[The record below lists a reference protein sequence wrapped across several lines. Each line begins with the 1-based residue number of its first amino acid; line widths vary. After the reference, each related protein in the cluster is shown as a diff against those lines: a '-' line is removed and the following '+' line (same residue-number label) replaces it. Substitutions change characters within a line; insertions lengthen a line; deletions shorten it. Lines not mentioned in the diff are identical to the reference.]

1 MQSFY
6 LHNQYER
13 RINKIIYEIKFANI
27 IFFFNFEKQS
37 TFKMNTQEE
46 QLNALKD
53 IRQMMDRSSRFIS
66 LSGLSGVFA
75 GIIAL
80 IGSYFAYNEI
90 DKFFNYRGYAPGFQG
105 EIDLKYNLI
114 KLAIIILVVSLAGGV
129 LFTYRKS
136 QRSNL
141 PIWDKTSK
149 SLLINLFVPL
159 AAGGL
164 FIIALLLNHPNSYI
178 IIAPTCLIFYGLAL
192 VNASKFTYSD
202 IRYLG
207 FCEII
212 LGVIC
217 MFYVGYGLIFWAF
230 GFGVLHII
238 YGLLMYFKYEKGK

>member
-1 MQSFY
+1 MS
-6 LHNQYER
+6 N
-13 RINKIIYEIKFANI
+13 
-27 IFFFNFEKQS
+27 S
-37 TFKMNTQEE
+37 EE

-75 GIIAL
+75 GFIAL
-80 IGSYFAYNEI
+80 IGAYFANEEI
-90 DKFFNYRGYAPGFQG
+90 LKFVNGRGYSFGVEG
-105 EIDLKYNLI
+105 EMDLEYNLV
-114 KLAIIILVVSLAGGV
+114 KLAIITLIVSIAGGV

-136 QRSNL
+136 QRNNL

-149 SLLINLFVPL
+149 SLLLNLFTPL

-164 FIIALLLNHPNSYI
+164 FIIALLFNHPNTYS

-192 VNASKFTYSD
+192 INASKFTFSD

-207 FCEII
+207 YCEVI
-212 LGVIC
+212 LGLIC

-230 GFGVLHII
+230 GFGILHIL
-238 YGLLMYFKYEKGK
+238 YGLLMYFKYERGK